1 MKRVTI
7 RAFRALARGSPD
19 ESSEPLEVTSHGFL
33 VGIWYPSRTA
43 DVVMLEPRNAAP
55 LGDIERG
62 GPRGVRPAPKPG
74 KR

>member
-7 RAFRALARGSPD
+7 RTFKAMALGVPGD
-19 ESSEPLEVTSHGFL
+19 EPLEVTSHGFL

-62 GPRGVRPAPKPG
+62 GPRGIRPAPKPG